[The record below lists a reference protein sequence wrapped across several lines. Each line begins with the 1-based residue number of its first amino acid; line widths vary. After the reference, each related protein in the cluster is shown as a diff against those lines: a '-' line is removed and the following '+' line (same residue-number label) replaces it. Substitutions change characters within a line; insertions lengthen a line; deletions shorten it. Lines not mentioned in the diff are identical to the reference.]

1 MKTSIGEIVDRYSIC
16 KLKSERLQ
24 LDLSQEINELTSEMN
39 LYNGLDEY
47 INELYKVNG
56 NIWDLESDIR
66 KCNEAIL
73 GLEEI
78 GRRALKIRD
87 FNNIRVSI
95 KNKINSDPRSHHFRP
110 GAYQQECRQRF
121 TPRRFRTEGHT
132 NDYYCADLLNT
143 GSYSAY

>member
-1 MKTSIGEIVDRYSIC
+1 MFGVHDFINANIEAHKINVYQKQQRQQSY
-16 KLKSERLQ
+16 ER
-24 LDLSQEINELTSEMN
+24 S
-39 LYNGLDEY
+39 
-47 INELYKVNG
+47 
-56 NIWDLESDIR
+56 
-66 KCNEAIL
+66 CNP
-73 GLEEI
+73 
-78 GRRALKIRD
+78 
-87 FNNIRVSI
+87 NNADPC